1 MIKKTALAA
10 SITVALA
17 GVSLPASSAI
27 LGTAAEGLL
36 VPVFTHGLLI
46 LDDTVVQVT
55 TPANIGFDGVPN
67 NFTAPNT
74 TPSSAEPT
82 LDAVYAAYK
91 DGSGNSKSS
100 AINWFWFDEYSD
112 KKYDG
117 SKPVTAD
124 DVTELRASV
133 IVPGAK
139 NRLGYLVV
147 ASAAA
152 KANPN
157 GGANISMFGRAWAE
171 LDESRPPDGVIE
183 DRVELPVL
191 GLTDG
196 PDNGLKMPTKQDN
209 IKYAGVAQ
217 APIVSPLV
225 TGIRTNVSND
235 TLAAQTVFD
244 LEIAAA
250 GLNAV
255 HMIWLDQ
262 NRALKGSNFEEAC
275 EVPAAPGSIGGYI
288 FDTEEKKQSWG
299 DCVPWE
305 LSKIWVET
313 NKEQGDFPGV
323 NLANGGFIQY
333 ILPEYQDDP
342 ALGDGPQSAGY
353 AFALVQKAAGDWIL
367 SLANERGQYNDGC
380 GNNSCVP
387 KP

>member
-1 MIKKTALAA
+1 MTKKTALAA

-36 VPVFTHGLLI
+36 VPVFTHGDTLGI
-46 LDDTVVQVT
+46 LADTVVQVT

-67 NFTAPNT
+67 NFTAPHT
-74 TPSSAEPT
+74 TPSSAGPT
-82 LDAVYAAYK
+82 LDAVYAVYK
-91 DGSGNSKSS
+91 DGAGNKKDG
-100 AINWFWFDEYSD
+100 AINWYWFDEYSD

-117 SKPVTAD
+117 AAKVTPD
-124 DVTELRASV
+124 DVTDLRASS

-147 ASAAA
+147 ATPAA
-152 KANPN
+152 KASP
-157 GGANISMFGRAWAE
+157 GDGANFSMFGRAWVEIDDSGDAGI
-171 LDESRPPDGVIE
+171 D
-183 DRVELPVL
+183 DRVAIPVL

-196 PDNGLKMPTKQDN
+196 PDLGLKMPTKKDN
-209 IKYAGVAQ
+209 IKYAGVSG
-217 APIVSPLV
+217 APVVSPLV
-225 TGIRTNVSND
+225 TGIRTNVSNGI
-235 TLAAQTVFD
+235 LAAETVFD

-250 GLNAV
+250 GREAV
-255 HMIWLDQ
+255 HVIWLDQ
-262 NRALKGSNFEEAC
+262 NRALKGSTFDAAC
-275 EVPAAPGSIGGYI
+275 MVPAAPGTVGGYI
-288 FDTEEKKQSWG
+288 YDTEEKRQSWA

-305 LSKIWVET
+305 LTWLDIET

-323 NLANGGFIQY
+323 NLGGGGFIQY
-333 ILPEYQDDP
+333 ILPEYQDNP

-353 AFALVQKAAGDWIL
+353 AFALVQKATGDWIL

-380 GNNSCVP
+380 GNDPCVA